1 MTISSKNRTFSFTKG
16 RFPAPGAKSMA
27 LIVKR
32 ELVGGRSHPRGLE
45 TRDLV
50 DQDIVDWE
58 LLPR

>member
-1 MTISSKNRTFSFTKG
+1 MTISSKNRTPPLTD
-16 RFPAPGAKSMA
+16 GAVFRSWCEIHA

-45 TRDLV
+45 ARDLV